1 MTKIAVVGGRIID
14 PANQIDERTQL
25 AIADGKIIARSTHL
39 TDFSPDITLDASNCI
54 VCPGLVDVKANL
66 CLSNH
71 DVNKFDQQLQDAAKA
86 GFTDISAYAFDDNRC
101 LEIPEIKYYSQERVH
116 SARVHFLGSL
126 THKLEGARLTELKLL
141 KVAGCVGF
149 TNGNRAIINTLV
161 KQRCYDYAAML
172 GVKIFIEAEDPFL
185 NQFGLMHEGEV
196 SVRLGIPGIPRLA
209 ETIALTQELQLIEA
223 TKIAAHIYHLSTAQ
237 SIDILS
243 KAKQGGINVSADVAI
258 DQLFLTEQ
266 DINLDN
272 GFAHV
277 RPPLR
282 TDQDKIALREGLK
295 KGVITAISSNHTNIY
310 SLSKNVPFQDSQ
322 PGISSWSVFLPLI
335 LRLTSETNLSLPT
348 VLSFVTNKAADILG
362 IDAGHLSIGSKA
374 NVLVFNPEEHW
385 SLHEEN
391 SPFKNWA
398 LKGKVK
404 SVLVNGLV
412 I

>member
-1 MTKIAVVGGRIID
+1 MTKIAVIGGRIID
-14 PANQIDERTQL
+14 PANQVDEHAQL
-25 AIADGKIIARSTHL
+25 AIADGKIVARSAHL
-39 TDFSPDITLDASNCI
+39 ADFNPDITIDANNCI
-54 VCPGLVDVKANL
+54 VCPGLVDLKANL
-66 CLSNH
+66 CLNDH
-71 DVNKFDQQLQDAAKA
+71 DVNKFDQQLRDAAKA
-86 GFTDISAYAFDDNRC
+86 GFTDIGAYAFNDNRC
-101 LEIPEIKYYSQERVH
+101 LEIPEIKYYSQERAY
-116 SARVHFLGSL
+116 SARVHFLGPL
-126 THKLEGARLTELKLL
+126 THKLEGTRLTELKLMNN
-141 KVAGCVGF
+141 AGCVGF
-149 TNGNRAIINTLV
+149 TNGNYAIINTLV

-185 NQFGLMHEGEV
+185 NQSGLMHEGEV

-243 KAKQGGINVSADVAI
+243 KAQQDGVNVSADVAI

-266 DINLDN
+266 DVNLDN

-282 TDQDKIALREGLK
+282 TDQDKIALREGLR
-295 KGVITAISSNHTNIY
+295 KGVISAVSSNHTDLH

-335 LRLTSETNLSLPT
+335 LRLTSETNLSLST
-348 VLSFVTNKAADILG
+348 ALSFVTNKPADILG
-362 IDAGHLSIGSKA
+362 IDAGHLSIDSKA
-374 NVLVFNPEEHW
+374 NVLVFDPEEHW
-385 SLHEEN
+385 SLQEEN
-391 SPFKNWA
+391 SPFKNWT
-398 LKGKVK
+398 LKGRVK
-404 SVLVNGLV
+404 SVLVNGML